1 MTFKLQWIAKSQNTK
16 KKELGKTRGDLKRN
30 ELSVNRVSI
39 HKILDFDNIKTY
51 L

>member
-1 MTFKLQWIAKSQNTK
+1 MTFKLHGLQNPKTQ

>member
-1 MTFKLQWIAKSQNTK
+1 MTFKSHWIAKSQNT

-39 HKILDFDNIKTY
+39 HTILDFDNIKTY